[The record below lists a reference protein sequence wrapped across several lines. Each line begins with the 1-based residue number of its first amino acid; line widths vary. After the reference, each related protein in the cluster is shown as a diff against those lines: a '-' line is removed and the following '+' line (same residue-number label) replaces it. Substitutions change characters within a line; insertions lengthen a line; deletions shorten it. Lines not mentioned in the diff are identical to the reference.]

1 MEFNM
6 KLKIPPPVLAVL
18 LIFAMWGL
26 TKVSGLTSV
35 SVLTY
40 IPSLI
45 SWLLI
50 GLALS
55 IDIWALSSF
64 RSAKTT
70 INPMKPQNA
79 SQLVIAGIY
88 KYTRNPMYLGLFI
101 ILTAFILWFGIFI
114 NFLFLFVFVFYMNKF
129 QIMPEES
136 ALLELFGDDYAQYKS
151 NVRRWI

>member
-1 MEFNM
+1 M

>member
-1 MEFNM
+1 M
-6 KLKIPPPVLAVL
+6 KLKIPPPVLAGL

-26 TKVSGLTSV
+26 TKVSGFS
-35 SVLTY
+35 SAAVLTY

-64 RSAKTT
+64 RHAKTT

-101 ILTAFILWFGIFI
+101 ILTAFILWFGTLV
-114 NFLFLFVFVFYMNKF
+114 NFLFLFVFVFYMNRF
-129 QIMPEES
+129 QIIPEES
-136 ALLELFGDDYAQYKS
+136 ALLELFGEDYAQYKT